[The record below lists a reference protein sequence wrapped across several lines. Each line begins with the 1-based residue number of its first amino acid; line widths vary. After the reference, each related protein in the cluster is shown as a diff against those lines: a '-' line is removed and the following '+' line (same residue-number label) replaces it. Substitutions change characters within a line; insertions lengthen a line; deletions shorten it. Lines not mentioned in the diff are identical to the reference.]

1 MTIQDQVLASRYRI
15 LKNIGSGAFGVTF
28 LAEDHNIPTQPKCVV
43 KQLKPLVTDPN
54 HLEQARK
61 LFEKEAATLSKVG
74 THNQIPYLKD
84 YFEEDEEFYLVQDFI
99 DGTPLDQEL
108 ILGQEWS
115 EEAVLSLLQDCLPIL
130 EFIHSQTPPIIH
142 RDLKPANLIRR
153 KQDGKIIL
161 VDFGAVKESFQT
173 KLIQSTVAIGTRGY
187 MPTEQIRGKPRPA
200 SDIFA
205 LGMVAIQALTG
216 VNPIDLP
223 EDENGELVWQYIED
237 EEGQLQIRVVV
248 SPGLAE
254 ILSKMICHDLKDRY
268 RTAHEVIADLD
279 KLEADSI
286 SDETSVILP
295 EAFQGLTQ
303 PESPPE
309 RQSVT
314 QPEAETVK
322 QKSLIP
328 ETEPIEKQPTRQ
340 PQSSKMSP
348 KQSSSLNQPSSK
360 SSSPG
365 SQKRS
370 QNKIA
375 TWLESPMVKNFGIAG
390 IILVVASLGMYGLNQ
405 HQTQQLKEKKQ
416 SQIDQFKGEVT
427 SLFEA
432 RKYRDCLDRTN
443 SSSSEEISEIEALK
457 IEFYGKCSL
466 ALADALASAEQYPEA
481 LKLAEAIQSDS
492 TAYDKAQAQIEDWSN
507 QLVAQGINDY
517 KNSGNLDNFDQI
529 VNALSP
535 SNPLRENAIEEKQT
549 LEQLDQKHQAL
560 LSSAQIAVD
569 NQQWQ
574 TARQKAQ
581 ALQQSGNGYPYWEQQ
596 ARVILQDIKEGLAA
610 AQTRSQPT
618 VNSNPSNTTVR
629 TPQSSPR
636 SQRNVTSRPSSP
648 QPEPKAEPE
657 PKPKPDPKP
666 ETTTSGEWDPC
677 AEPSMFC
684 TP

>member
-1 MTIQDQVLASRYRI
+1 MMIQDQVLASRYHI

-28 LAEDHNIPTQPKCVV
+28 LAEDQNIPTQPKCVV
-43 KQLKPLVTDPN
+43 KQLKPLVSDPN

-99 DGTPLDQEL
+99 DGTPLDQEIL
-108 ILGQEWS
+108 LGQEWS
-115 EEAVLSLLQDCLPIL
+115 EQAVLSLLQDCLPIL

-142 RDLKPANLIRR
+142 RDIKPANLIRR
-153 KQDGKIIL
+153 NQDGKIIL

-173 KLIQSTVAIGTRGY
+173 KLIPSTVAIGTRGY
-187 MPTEQIRGKPRPA
+187 MPTEQIRGRPRPA

-205 LGMVAIQALTG
+205 LGMVAIQAITG

-223 EDENGELVWQYIED
+223 EDENGELVWQYIEN
-237 EEGQLQIRVVV
+237 EEGQLQSRVAV
-248 SPGLAE
+248 SLGLAE

-268 RTAHEVIADLD
+268 RTAREVIADLD
-279 KLEADSI
+279 KLDADSI

-303 PESPPE
+303 PERPAE
-309 RQSVT
+309 RQSVS
-314 QPEAETVK
+314 QPEAETLE
-322 QKSLIP
+322 QQSSIP
-328 ETEPIEKQPTRQ
+328 EPVQKQPTRQ
-340 PQSSKMSP
+340 PQSPTNSP
-348 KQSSSLNQPSSK
+348 KQSSSVNQPSSN
-360 SSSPG
+360 SSSPT

-370 QNKIA
+370 QNKIT

-405 HQTQQLKEKKQ
+405 HRTQQQQKQQQ

-427 SLFEA
+427 SLFEGK
-432 RKYRDCLDRTN
+432 RYRDCLDYVN
-443 SSSSEEISEIEALK
+443 STSGEKTSAIETLK
-457 IEFYGKCSL
+457 VEFYGKCSL
-466 ALADALASAEQYPEA
+466 ALADALARAEQYPEA

-492 TAYDKAQAQIEDWSN
+492 KAYNKAQTQIEDWSN

-517 KNSGNLDNFDQI
+517 KNNGNLENFDQI

-549 LEQLDQKHQAL
+549 LKQLDKKHQAL

-574 TARQKAQ
+574 KAKEKAQ
-581 ALQQSGNGYPYWEQQ
+581 AIQQSGNGYPYWEEQV
-596 ARVILQDIKEGLAA
+596 RVILQDVKDGLAA
-610 AQTRSQPT
+610 ARTPPSQRT
-618 VNSNPSNTTVR
+618 VNSSSRTAGTSPSSSGTTQ
-629 TPQSSPR
+629 PSSASQSS
-636 SQRNVTSRPSSP
+636 VTSQSSSP
-648 QPEPKAEPE
+648 PQTQPDPEPESE
-657 PKPKPDPKP
+657 L

-677 AEPSMFC
+677 AEPSVFC
-684 TP
+684 TQ